1 MLWPEKSP
9 FARTPA
15 TDETASSSTFAW
27 FGGPWEKKR
36 LQPTVFASL
45 AHQKSQVID
54 SSQDHEPYRDIA
66 QLLAIGLET
75 LVDSQN
81 PTPVE
86 LLQTKKYTHTL
97 GFGIWD
103 DLPSFFDV

>member
-1 MLWPEKSP
+1 L
-9 FARTPA
+9 
-15 TDETASSSTFAW
+15 
-27 FGGPWEKKR
+27 
-36 LQPTVFASL
+36 ASL
-45 AHQKSQVID
+45 AHQNSQVID

-75 LVDSQN
+75 LSFYKQK
-81 PTPVE
+81 TH
-86 LLQTKKYTHTL
+86 THTHTL